1 MYRIKVTGYVQYLE
15 GEGPYTSLQNREY
28 GKDFEEFEY
37 VNLFRDASRPGD
49 RNFKTE
55 EEARLAMAKSYRG
68 VDDYGLGLTWTV
80 VRRGSIVVKGAEAVA
95 YAEKK

>member
-37 VNLFRDASRPGD
+37 VNLFRDPSVLD
-49 RNFKTE
+49 RNLKTE
-55 EEARLAMAKSYRG
+55 EETRLAMAKSYRASM
-68 VDDYGLGLTWTV
+68 LCASTPAITL
-80 VRRGSIVVKGAEAVA
+80 
-95 YAEKK
+95 

>member
-15 GEGPYTSLQNREY
+15 GEGPSRETAKGDVSHGLTPAKLSYTSLQNREY

-37 VNLFRDASRPGD
+37 VNLFRDPSVLD

-55 EEARLAMAKSYRG
+55 EEARLAMAKSYRASMITG
-68 VDDYGLGLTWTV
+68 
-80 VRRGSIVVKGAEAVA
+80 
-95 YAEKK
+95 

>member
-1 MYRIKVTGYVQYLE
+1 VTRLLGLPQYLE
-15 GEGPYTSLQNREY
+15 GEGLYTSLQNREY

-37 VNLFRDASRPGD
+37 VNLFRDPSVLD
-49 RNFKTE
+49 RNFQTE